1 MLIKK
6 TDNFDWIAVFKTFNM
21 LIWFPGNPRMGW
33 RSYEIVCRAASKTDN
48 PSGKCRDIMGAK
60 IIILCSVLQSRKQY
74 IIYSYPNFRRWDTA
88 RKEYLD
94 ASHQTLYLYLTLS
107 FWRLTKKTKPNNS
120 RTIKPVQFLSTSY
133 VIEIMFLLTV
143 KRKSNWCMFY
153 WYAFFVFFSIAIF
166 PSSCIDKIG
175 KC

>member
-1 MLIKK
+1 MIKLIYSKHSTCWSGFQVIQGWDEGLTK
-6 TDNFDWIAVFKTFNM
+6 LSVGQRAKLTIPAVSVDIA
-21 LIWFPGNPRMGW
+21 W
-33 RSYEIVCRAASKTDN
+33 
-48 PSGKCRDIMGAK
+48 DIDIAH
-60 IIILCSVLQSRKQY
+60 IYSALQVRKSY
-74 IIYSYPNFRRWDTA
+74 IIYFHPNFRKWDTEQ
-88 RKEYLD
+88 KEYLD
-94 ASHQTLYLYLTLS
+94 ASHQTLYLCLTLS
-107 FWRLTKKTKPNNS
+107 FWRLIKKTKPNNS